1 MELRCIDPEV
11 VIDKMS
17 WKIDDSNSN
26 TLLASRKV
34 HDMKDQIGV
43 WQIKDPKSTPDNPR
57 WFMVDIESVKTF
69 EPLFTLEDLR
79 RQQNLADLLALR
91 RGNRFSVMPV
101 TIEYYQQIIRLRS
114 A

>member
-1 MELRCIDPEV
+1 
-11 VIDKMS
+11 
-17 WKIDDSNSN
+17 
-26 TLLASRKV
+26 
-34 HDMKDQIGV
+34 
-43 WQIKDPKSTPDNPR
+43 
-57 WFMVDIESVKTF
+57 MVDIESVKTF